1 MPSPRSKPSVLS
13 KMILADREKM
23 DGGGRVE
30 GRSGGTSR
38 DPAEAAKA
46 EGDSAST
53 RKMTV
58 WVKRS
63 RRV

>member
-1 MPSPRSKPSVLS
+1 
-13 KMILADREKM
+13 M

-46 EGDSAST
+46 KGDGAST
-53 RKMTV
+53 RKMTI